1 MYQATN
7 PGVYLTPG
15 SSGLTTLQLPAG
27 AIADLNTP
35 LYPFRDG
42 SGNEWTSEAIK
53 DLDDMYEFGYSYPET
68 PADLSG
74 DELNTFTARRINE
87 LYAPNTND
95 ESFVEDSAGDSEVLA
110 QAQRKSFLDILLCTY

>member
-1 MYQATN
+1 M
-7 PGVYLTPG
+7 TPG

-27 AIADLNTP
+27 TIADLNTP

-53 DLDDMYEFGYSYPET
+53 DLDDMYDFGYSYPET
-68 PADLSG
+68 PAELSG
-74 DELNTFTARRINE
+74 NELNDFTARRINE

-95 ESFVEDSAGDSEVLA
+95 ESFVEDSAGDSEALA
-110 QAQRKSFLDILLCTY
+110 EAQRKSCLDMLL